1 MTRKKNTPK
10 RVKGKEEKEGNGVEK
25 GEAVAMAVAD
35 ISDEVSPTKR
45 RPPVQRRPMDLSSEP
60 STSVEPQAAAGPV
73 TLASPRRPQVT
84 MPVVRS
90 PVPDENSFVH
100 KGDPRESVNQDVEAN
115 WVEILG
121 KTARQIAE
129 NRANGVGIPLSQQ
142 KIDRENEIIRKYAEA
157 TNDKTHLDI
166 INSPIVK
173 KRRRRGNEN
182 VVKNPLKRSEPND
195 GHAVKRES
203 PVKKPNPELEKV
215 IRNLFDSAP
224 GPVTAPPI
232 GPPSRPIEPPRP
244 PIGTQSRI
252 WSIPPPREEI
262 SGGSS
267 KESAPKSCQ
276 LCIKRPIGQPS
287 GQIAPPRRVF
297 TAGPPNPPPRSVVT
311 LPENQGA
318 TSSSRSRAVKYPI
331 PEEYLDMPYL
341 QYFQSVNTPGLL
353 PFKEY
358 DGPTVRQVLEDSK
371 NKKVFL
377 FKPRREEPP
386 RLPIVH
392 LRPNPVNQRL
402 TPNRENRIP
411 IEKNGWKYPIPAGV
425 DLDMPYLQYLQSQ
438 SPEKLPNKQYDGPT
452 IRQVL
457 QHGKSLNAPPAKC
470 RVVIAPPSGLRPSSS
485 ILLNRLNRIQMPS
498 ENSTP
503 KNREEN
509 IPMKS
514 TSSQI
519 LLNRF
524 GSDRQEN
531 FPPQPPA
538 SFSPPVMNRLQM
550 PSEIQAAKNREEHI
564 PMDKEIKQEID
575 EDLEVIEHGKPEE
588 PVPVEQ
594 SLEIP
599 AIAWKPA
606 RKSYEGFTLKQLL
619 DAEFDENEKSSEVV
633 DERGTPTPPNPVN
646 QVSEPMPMTLNQAK
660 ELAENRRNE
669 TNTESHQPSK
679 APEAVIERGTS
690 KGLTLEQA
698 KVLAE
703 IAERNKENTEFHQ
716 PIRAQEAV
724 DYDASTPPDPIKHV
738 HEPASNRDLNALLT
752 SGVTLKG
759 VTLKQ
764 AKEIAEKWRDE
775 KSKTSEAVTPAAP
788 VPIRKWEKAAWR
800 AEMPIT
806 IRDTNMPSTSTPP
819 VQVKPAYKPASMPD
833 SSNSSQTRYKGLTL
847 QQALEAS
854 MESSN
859 TSEGVA
865 ERDKPTASIPTPPSG
880 STISNPLLRGIL
892 LEINPNRQP
901 PVPVKPAYK
910 PASMP
915 GSSNS
920 SQTRYKGLTLQQA
933 LEASMDYDQSSNT
946 SEDVAE
952 RDTSKAPVP
961 TPPSGP
967 TISNPLRRGILL
979 EINPNRQ
986 VQKPVKVIWKGRS
999 IIVPN
1004 FMKCDYCQNR
1014 MELWCDKTTVK
1025 VLGPF
1030 YRCKGCPT
1038 GQSIARK
1045 FDEDERKAAAA
1056 WPPGKMTGPALLVK
1070 NFDDVEEEIPKP
1082 PEKKRPELY
1091 CRDPQ
1096 THHLIDHN
1104 CSRLPLPPQDL
1115 PPWITATRN
1124 QKGAPQVVKDPP
1136 RPKESVVLGDPSKYC
1151 LRRLVQKVMVVSGRE
1166 ESEEVPLKT
1175 ELMNKVSAKEFMES
1189 LTTLLMTQ
1197 NNSSEN
1203 EL

>member
-25 GEAVAMAVAD
+25 GEAVAMTVAD

-60 STSVEPQAAAGPV
+60 STSVEPRAAAGPV

-100 KGDPRESVNQDVEAN
+100 KGDPKESVNQDVEAN
-115 WVEILG
+115 WAEILG
-121 KTARQIAE
+121 KTARKIAE
-129 NRANGVGIPLSQQ
+129 NRANGVGMPLSQQ
-142 KIDRENEIIRKYAEA
+142 KIDRENDIIRKYAEA

-166 INSPIVK
+166 INCPIVK

-182 VVKNPLKRSEPND
+182 AVAKNPLKRSEPND
-195 GHAVKRES
+195 GHAVKRDS
-203 PVKKPNPELEKV
+203 PVKKPNPGLEEV
-215 IRNLFDSAP
+215 IRTLFDPAP
-224 GPVTAPPI
+224 EPVIAPPI
-232 GPPSRPIEPPRP
+232 GQPSRPIEPPRP
-244 PIGTQSRI
+244 PIGTQSRV

-262 SGGSS
+262 SGRSS
-267 KESAPKSCQ
+267 NESAPKPCQ
-276 LCIKRPIGQPS
+276 TFIKRPIGQPS
-287 GQIAPPRRVF
+287 RQIAPPRRVF
-297 TAGPPNPPPRSVVT
+297 EPRPPNPPPGSIVA

-341 QYFQSVNTPGLL
+341 QYFQSVNIPGLL
-353 PFKEY
+353 PFKDD

-371 NKKVFL
+371 NRKVFL

-386 RLPIVH
+386 RIPMVIQ
-392 LRPNPVNQRL
+392 RSNPVNQQM

-411 IEKNGWKYPIPAGV
+411 MEKNEWKYPIPPGV

-438 SPEKLPNKQYDGPT
+438 SPEKLPNKKYDGPT

-457 QHGKSLNAPPAKC
+457 QHGISLNALPAKC
-470 RVVIAPPSGLRPSSS
+470 RVAIAPMRSRYIGPRPSSD
-485 ILLNRLNRIQMPS
+485 IVLNRLNRIQMPS

-503 KNREEN
+503 RNREE
-509 IPMKS
+509 KS
-514 TSSQI
+514 RI

-524 GSDRQEN
+524 GSDRQVN
-531 FPPQPPA
+531 SPQP

-564 PMDKEIKQEID
+564 PIDKEIKQEIN

-588 PVPVEQ
+588 PVPVGQ
-594 SLEIP
+594 ALEIP
-599 AIAWKPA
+599 AIDWKRP

-619 DAEFDENEKSSEVV
+619 DAEFDEPGKSSEVV

-646 QVSEPMPMTLNQAK
+646 QVSEPIRMPLTLNEAK
-660 ELAENRRNE
+660 ELAEKRRNE
-669 TNTESHQPSK
+669 ANTDSHQPSK
-679 APEAVIERGTS
+679 APEAVIERDTS

-724 DYDASTPPDPIKHV
+724 DYDASTPPDSIKQV
-738 HEPASNRDLNALLT
+738 HKPASNSDLNALLT
-752 SGVTLKG
+752 SRVTLKG
-759 VTLKQ
+759 ITLKQ
-764 AKEIAEKWRDE
+764 AKEITEKWRDE
-775 KSKTSEAVTPAAP
+775 KSKTSEAVAQAAL
-788 VPIRKWEKAAWR
+788 KWKTAAWR
-800 AEMPIT
+800 TELPIT

-819 VQVKPAYKPASMPD
+819 VPVKPAHKPASTPDSSNSSQTRYKGMTLQQALEASMDYDQPSSTSESVAERDTPTPPVPVKPAHKPASMPD

-854 MESSN
+854 MDYDQPVEAPE
-859 TSEGVA
+859 TVV
-865 ERDKPTASIPTPPSG
+865 ERDKPMTPVPTLPSG
-880 STISNPLLRGIL
+880 S
-892 LEINPNRQP
+892 
-901 PVPVKPAYK
+901 
-910 PASMP
+910 
-915 GSSNS
+915 
-920 SQTRYKGLTLQQA
+920 
-933 LEASMDYDQSSNT
+933 
-946 SEDVAE
+946 
-952 RDTSKAPVP
+952 
-961 TPPSGP
+961 

-986 VQKPVKVIWKGRS
+986 VQKPVKVIWKKRS
-999 IIVPN
+999 IIVPD
-1004 FMKCDYCQNR
+1004 FMKCDYCQDR
-1014 MELWCDKTTVK
+1014 MELWCDKMTVK

-1045 FDEDERKAAAA
+1045 FDEDERKATAA

-1115 PPWITATRN
+1115 PPWITATRY
-1124 QKGAPQVVKDPP
+1124 QKGAPQMTKDPL
-1136 RPKESVVLGDPSKYC
+1136 RPKEIVVLGDPSKYC

-1189 LTTLLMTQ
+1189 LTTLLMPQ
-1197 NNSSEN
+1197 NSSEN
-1203 EL
+1203 KL

>member
-10 RVKGKEEKEGNGVEK
+10 RVKEKEEKEGNGVEK
-25 GEAVAMAVAD
+25 GEAVAMTVAD

-60 STSVEPQAAAGPV
+60 STSAEPRAAAGPV
-73 TLASPRRPQVT
+73 TLASPRRPQET

-90 PVPDENSFVH
+90 PVLDENSFVQ
-100 KGDPRESVNQDVEAN
+100 KGDPKESVNQDVEAN

-142 KIDRENEIIRKYAEA
+142 KIDRENDIIRKYAEA

-166 INSPIVK
+166 INCPIVK

-182 VVKNPLKRSEPND
+182 VVKNPLKRLEPND
-195 GHAVKRES
+195 GHAVKRDS

-215 IRNLFDSAP
+215 IRDLFDPA
-224 GPVTAPPI
+224 PVTAPPI
-232 GPPSRPIEPPRP
+232 GQPSRPIEPPRP
-244 PIGTQSRI
+244 PIGIQSRV

-267 KESAPKSCQ
+267 NESAPKSCQ
-276 LCIKRPIGQPS
+276 IHIKRPIGQPS
-287 GQIAPPRRVF
+287 RQIAPPRRVF
-297 TAGPPNPPPRSVVT
+297 TV
-311 LPENQGA
+311 PENQGA

-341 QYFQSVNTPGLL
+341 QYFQSVNMPGLL
-353 PFKEY
+353 PFKDY

-392 LRPNPVNQRL
+392 LQSNPVNQRL

-411 IEKNGWKYPIPAGV
+411 TEKNGLKYPIPPGV

-452 IRQVL
+452 IRQVI

-503 KNREEN
+503 KNREEH

-531 FPPQPPA
+531 FPSQPPA

-564 PMDKEIKQEID
+564 PIDKEIKKEINEGED
-575 EDLEVIEHGKPEE
+575 DLEVIEHREPEE

-594 SLEIP
+594 THEIP
-599 AIAWKPA
+599 VIAWKPP
-606 RKSYEGFTLKQLL
+606 RKSYEGLTLKQLL
-619 DAEFDENEKSSEVV
+619 DAEFDEPEKSSGVV

-646 QVSEPMPMTLNQAK
+646 QVSEPISMPMTLKEAK
-660 ELAENRRNE
+660 ELAEKRRNE
-669 TNTESHQPSK
+669 PNTDSHQPSK
-679 APEAVIERGTS
+679 APEAVIERDTS

-724 DYDASTPPDPIKHV
+724 DYDASTPPNSIKQV
-738 HEPASNRDLNALLT
+738 HEPASNPDLNALLT

-775 KSKTSEAVTPAAP
+775 KSKTSEAVAQAAL
-788 VPIRKWEKAAWR
+788 KWKTAAWR
-800 AEMPIT
+800 TELPIT

-819 VQVKPAYKPASMPD
+819 VPVKPAHKPASMPD
-833 SSNSSQTRYKGLTL
+833 SSNS
-847 QQALEAS
+847 
-854 MESSN
+854 
-859 TSEGVA
+859 
-865 ERDKPTASIPTPPSG
+865 P
-880 STISNPLLRGIL
+880 
-892 LEINPNRQP
+892 
-901 PVPVKPAYK
+901 
-910 PASMP
+910 
-915 GSSNS
+915 
-920 SQTRYKGLTLQQA
+920 QTRYKGLTLQQA
-933 LEASMDYDQSSNT
+933 LEASMDYDQPA
-946 SEDVAE
+946 EAPEAVIE
-952 RDTSKAPVP
+952 RDKPMAPVP

-979 EINPNRQ
+979 EINPKRQ
-986 VQKPVKVIWKGRS
+986 VQKPVKVIWKKRS
-999 IIVPN
+999 IIVPD
-1004 FMKCDYCQNR
+1004 FMRCDYCQNR
-1014 MELWCDKTTVK
+1014 MELWCDKMTVK

-1038 GQSIARK
+1038 GQSIASK

-1096 THHLIDHN
+1096 THHLIDHH
-1104 CSRLPLPPQDL
+1104 CRQLPLPPQDL
-1115 PPWITATRN
+1115 PPWISATRT

-1136 RPKESVVLGDPSKYC
+1136 RPKETVVLGDPSKYC

-1189 LTTLLMTQ
+1189 LTTLLMSQ
-1197 NNSSEN
+1197 NSSEN
-1203 EL
+1203 KL

>member
-25 GEAVAMAVAD
+25 GEAVAMTVAD
-35 ISDEVSPTKR
+35 ISDDVSPTKR
-45 RPPVQRRPMDLSSEP
+45 RPPVQRRPIDLSSEP
-60 STSVEPQAAAGPV
+60 STSVEPRAAAGPV
-73 TLASPRRPQVT
+73 THTSPRRPQVT
-84 MPVVRS
+84 MPVIRS
-90 PVPDENSFVH
+90 PVPDENSFVP
-100 KGDPRESVNQDVEAN
+100 KGDPKESVNQDVEAN

-121 KTARQIAE
+121 KTARKIAE

-182 VVKNPLKRSEPND
+182 AVVKNPLKRSEPND
-195 GHAVKRES
+195 GHAVKRDS

-215 IRNLFDSAP
+215 IRNLFDPAP
-224 GPVTAPPI
+224 EPVTAPPI
-232 GPPSRPIEPPRP
+232 GQPSRPIEPPRL
-244 PIGTQSRI
+244 PIGIQSRV

-262 SGGSS
+262 SGKSS
-267 KESAPKSCQ
+267 NESDPKSCQ
-276 LCIKRPIGQPS
+276 LCIRRPIDQPS
-287 GQIAPPRRVF
+287 RQIAPPRRVF
-297 TAGPPNPPPRSVVT
+297 IV
-311 LPENQGA
+311 PENQGA
-318 TSSSRSRAVKYPI
+318 TCSSRSRAVKYPI

-371 NKKVFL
+371 NRKVFL

-392 LRPNPVNQRL
+392 LQSNPVNQRL
-402 TPNRENRIP
+402 TPNRENGIP
-411 IEKNGWKYPIPAGV
+411 IEMNGLKYPIPPGV

-438 SPEKLPNKQYDGPT
+438 SPEKLPNKKYDGPT

-457 QHGKSLNAPPAKC
+457 QHGKSLNALPAKC

-503 KNREEN
+503 KNREEH

-550 PSEIQAAKNREEHI
+550 PSEIQVAKNREEHI
-564 PMDKEIKQEID
+564 PMDKEIKKEIN
-575 EDLEVIEHGKPEE
+575 EDNLEVIEHREPEPPVPVKPAHKPASMPDSSNSSQTRYKGLTLEQALE
-588 PVPVEQ
+588 ASMDYDQPSNTLEGVAERDTPTTPVPVEQ
-594 SLEIP
+594 GFETP
-599 AIAWKPA
+599 AIVWKPP
-606 RKSYEGFTLKQLL
+606 RKSYEGLTLKQLL
-619 DAEFDENEKSSEVV
+619 DAEFDEAEKSSEVV
-633 DERGTPTPPNPVN
+633 DEHGTSTPSNPVN

-660 ELAENRRNE
+660 ELAEKRRNE
-669 TNTESHQPSK
+669 ANTDSHQSSK
-679 APEAVIERGTS
+679 APEAVIERDTS

-698 KVLAE
+698 K
-703 IAERNKENTEFHQ
+703 
-716 PIRAQEAV
+716 
-724 DYDASTPPDPIKHV
+724 SPDSIKQV
-738 HEPASNRDLNALLT
+738 PEPASNPGLNALLT
-752 SGVTLKG
+752 SGI
-759 VTLKQ
+759 TLKQ

-775 KSKTSEAVTPAAP
+775 KSKTSEAVAQAAL
-788 VPIRKWEKAAWR
+788 KWKTAAWR
-800 AEMPIT
+800 TELPIT

-819 VQVKPAYKPASMPD
+819 APVKPAQKPASMPD
-833 SSNSSQTRYKGLTL
+833 SSISSQTRYKG
-847 QQALEAS
+847 
-854 MESSN
+854 M
-859 TSEGVA
+859 
-865 ERDKPTASIPTPPSG
+865 
-880 STISNPLLRGIL
+880 
-892 LEINPNRQP
+892 
-901 PVPVKPAYK
+901 
-910 PASMP
+910 
-915 GSSNS
+915 
-920 SQTRYKGLTLQQA
+920 TLQQA
-933 LEASMDYDQSSNT
+933 LEASMDYDQPSNT
-946 SEDVAE
+946 SEGVAE
-952 RDTSKAPVP
+952 RDTPAAPVP
-961 TPPSGP
+961 TPPSGS
-967 TISNPLRRGILL
+967 TISSPLRRGILL

-986 VQKPVKVIWKGRS
+986 VQKPVKVIWKKRS
-999 IIVPN
+999 IIVPD
-1004 FMKCDYCQNR
+1004 FMKCDYCQDR
-1014 MELWCDKTTVK
+1014 MELWCDKMTVK

-1082 PEKKRPELY
+1082 PEKKRPELH

-1124 QKGAPQVVKDPP
+1124 QKGAPQIMKDPP
-1136 RPKESVVLGDPSKYC
+1136 RPKEIVVLGDPSKYC
-1151 LRRLVQKVMVVSGRE
+1151 LRRLIQKVMVVSGRE

-1189 LTTLLMTQ
+1189 LTTLLMPQ
-1197 NNSSEN
+1197 NSSEN
-1203 EL
+1203 KL